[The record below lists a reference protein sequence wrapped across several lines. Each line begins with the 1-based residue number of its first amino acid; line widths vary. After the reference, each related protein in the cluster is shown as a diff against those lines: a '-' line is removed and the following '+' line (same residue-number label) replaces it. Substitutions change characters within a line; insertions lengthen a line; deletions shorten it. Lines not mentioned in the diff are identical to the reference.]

1 MAVRK
6 SPEEHPPGDDTALL
20 IASLEHF
27 RTLRETRLD
36 RGLQLVNYFLVAVA
50 VLASAYVSAINGKH
64 YGIAVVIALSGTV
77 LTAVT
82 FAAGFRQRRSA
93 RGIQPVLATLQDRIA
108 DELGIDLIRYSQ
120 SQPRNVPMYVP
131 AGIAFGLACLL
142 SIGAALYALI
152 H

>member
-1 MAVRK
+1 M
-6 SPEEHPPGDDTALL
+6 PGDDTALL

-27 RTLRETRLD
+27 RTLRESRIE
-36 RGLQLVNYFLVAVA
+36 RGLQVVNYFLVAAA

-82 FAAGFRQRRSA
+82 FATGLHQRQLAGR
-93 RGIQPVLATLQDRIA
+93 IQPVLAALQDRIA

-120 SQPRNVPMYVP
+120 SQPRNVPRYAP
-131 AGIAFGLACLL
+131 AEIAFGLAAC
-142 SIGAALYALI
+142 SALAPRCMR
-152 H
+152 